1 MSSEDNSLFSRLRD
15 ALERFL
21 ALKAAKS
28 EQLHHTEDPYNIFE
42 DHGSNRRSLRV
53 ATALAVLF
61 HFLLFLVVF
70 PSLRGQVF
78 IPTEQVVVLR
88 NLAKPAALKGGG
100 DLPKAA
106 PKKPTIPK
114 PEPILV
120 PIPDPTPNA
129 PEPIR
134 KKQIENVPEILK
146 EIADLNI
153 GDITAPPGPP
163 GRGQGGK
170 GSGSGLGRSSLEGV
184 GPGTGSGGI
193 YEYGSGITQPQ
204 LIIQTT
210 PSYTDEAIRAKVQG
224 VVVLQAV
231 IRKNGRVDS
240 FKVLRSLGYG
250 LEERAIKE
258 IATKWKFRPGTLNG
272 RPVDVLATIEV
283 QFNLR

>member
-1 MSSEDNSLFSRLRD
+1 MASEDNRLFGRIRE

-21 ALKAAKS
+21 ALRGTRS
-28 EQLHHTEDPYNIFE
+28 EQLGYARDPYNIFE
-42 DHGSNRRSLRV
+42 DDPTNRRSLRV
-53 ATALAVLF
+53 AGTLAILF
-61 HFLLFLVVF
+61 HILLFFIVF
-70 PSLRGQVF
+70 PSLRGQIF
-78 IPTEQVVVLR
+78 IPTEQLVVLR

-106 PKKPTIPK
+106 PKKPTVPK

-134 KKQIENVPEILK
+134 KKQIEKVPEILK

-163 GRGQGGK
+163 GRGQGGR
-170 GSGSGLGRSSLEGV
+170 GSGSGVGRSSLEGA

-193 YEYGSGITQPQ
+193 YEYGSGITHPQ

-224 VVVLQAV
+224 IVVLQAV

-250 LEERAIKE
+250 LEERAIQE

-272 RPVDVLATIEV
+272 QPVDVLATIEV